1 MALTELIRDFP
12 ESPPG
17 ANPASA
23 AAMPDGCDRL
33 TGVWS
38 RQHFEEIIAREITCS
53 EICLKPMSLAI
64 FDLDHFAAVNHRHGR
79 VVGDN
84 VLRQTAARLRGACRS
99 TDLLFRWSG
108 NQFALLTATTGC
120 ADALAIAQRL
130 RGHISAHEMPLAGTL
145 TVSAG
150 VAEYRAGE
158 TTARWLN
165 RVDSALRAS
174 KLAGRNRVTLA
185 CDATELPAWLAQARR
200 RNPNRPAALGA
211 ASVQSDNPTVARR
224 PWAAP

>member
-1 MALTELIRDFP
+1 
-12 ESPPG
+12 
-17 ANPASA
+17 
-23 AAMPDGCDRL
+23 MPDGCDRL

-53 EICLKPMSLAI
+53 EICLKPLSLAI
-64 FDLDHFAAVNHRHGR
+64 FDFDRLAAVNHRHGR

-84 VLRQTAARLRGACRS
+84 VLRLTAVRLRGACRS
-99 TDLLFRWSG
+99 TDLLFRWG
-108 NQFALLTATTGC
+108 GDQFALLAATTCGV
-120 ADALAIAQRL
+120 DALAIVQRL
-130 RGHISAHEMPLAGTL
+130 RERVSADEMPLAGTL

-150 VAEYRAGE
+150 VAEHRAGE
-158 TTARWLN
+158 ATARWLD
-165 RVDSALRAS
+165 RVDAALRAS